1 MEARFRAP
9 TSDEVGEY
17 VREQGL
23 NLDPVA
29 FVDFYASK
37 GWRVGS
43 SPMRDWKAAARNWA
57 RRDRDRS
64 GYDGSDFAAVP
75 VADWVPLEAE
85 VVADAPA
92 R

>member
-1 MEARFRAP
+1 MGARFRAP
-9 TSDEVGEY
+9 TPEEVGEY

-23 NLDPVA
+23 RLDPVA

-43 SPMRDWKAAARNWA
+43 SPMRDWRAAARNWA

-64 GYDGSDFAAVP
+64 GCGGSDFSAVP
-75 VADWVPLEAE
+75 VTDWVPLEAE